1 MEYFEQSV
9 IDDFFSLLNE
19 NHITYV
25 LIKNIARELPA
36 RLKQGKDIDILVH
49 VESLT
54 AYHKLMHSHGYIEI
68 IHPKGKEAGWKF
80 LYGIHENSMR
90 KHLKTGLE
98 IDAYAELC
106 TKSFAMNAWLPL
118 DQCINYSIWK
128 DKIWDETNHW
138 WKMDDV
144 NLVVYLLTRCIF
156 EKGIFS
162 ESYIQEIE
170 ERKHLLQMESCVQ
183 RLEKIFFRFTPYL
196 IEAVMSREYASL
208 IGQYAC
214 FVGY

>member
-1 MEYFEQSV
+1 MGCFDRSV
-9 IDDFFSLLNE
+9 IEEFFSLLNE
-19 NHITYV
+19 NHITYI
-25 LIKNIARELPA
+25 LIKNIAQELPS

-49 VESLT
+49 SDSLT
-54 AYHKLMHSHGYIEI
+54 AYHQLMDSHGYIEI
-68 IHPKGKEAGWKF
+68 IHPKGKEAGWSF

-118 DQCINYSIWK
+118 DQSINSSIWE
-128 DKIWDETNHW
+128 DRVWDAENHW

-144 NLVVYLLTRCIF
+144 NLIIYLLTRCIF
-156 EKGIFS
+156 EKGAFS

-170 ERKHLLQMESCVQ
+170 ERRHLLETATCVQ
-183 RLEKIFFRFTPYL
+183 RLEKVFFRFTPNL
-196 IEAVMSREYASL
+196 IAAVMKSEYATV
-208 IGQYAC
+208 IERYKC
-214 FVGY
+214 FTDY